1 MTGGNA
7 MNDIYSD
14 IAARTGGDIY
24 IGVVGP
30 VRTGKSTL
38 IKRFME
44 TLVIPNIPDG
54 AGRDRATDEL
64 PQSAGGKTIMTTEP
78 KFVPEQAVAIRLP
91 EGAQCS
97 VRMIDCVGYIVP
109 SALGYIEEEAPRM
122 VKTPWFEE
130 AVPFNMAAE
139 IGTEKVITEHATVGL
154 VVTTDGSVTDIPR
167 AEYAA
172 AEERV
177 ITELQALGKPF
188 VVLLNCVNPE
198 HPEAQAL
205 AAELEAQY
213 GAPVLA
219 VNCLQLDE
227 ETIRE
232 MLTRLLDMFP
242 VREIDLETAGWLP
255 ALAQGHWLKRAVFDA
270 VRTAALGC
278 TTMRD
283 VRAMPQLLRD
293 CEYIREAAVREIALG
308 TGNAVLRVTL
318 DPALFYR
325 VLGEETGIEIRSENE
340 LFPMLLELSRIKK
353 EYERI
358 KPALD
363 EAEAT
368 GYGIIM
374 PQADELTLEEPEMI
388 RQGGRYGVR
397 LRASAPSLHIMR
409 AGIRTTV
416 SPIVGSEKQS
426 EELVLYLLRE
436 FEENPAQIWESN
448 IFGKSLHALV
458 NEGLHAKLA
467 KMPAEARL
475 KLQETLER
483 VINEGCSGLICL
495 IL

>member
-1 MTGGNA
+1 MA
-7 MNDIYSD
+7 DIYAD
-14 IAARTGGDIY
+14 IARRTNGDIY

-44 TLVIPNIPDG
+44 ALVIPNIADD
-54 AGRDRATDEL
+54 ARRDRATDEL
-64 PQSAGGKTIMTTEP
+64 PQSAGGRTIMTTEP
-78 KFVPEQAVAIRLP
+78 KFVPETAVEITLP
-91 EGAQCS
+91 EGAQCA

-109 SALGYIEEEAPRM
+109 SSLGYIEAEAPRM
-122 VKTPWFEE
+122 VKTPWFDEE
-130 AVPFNMAAE
+130 VPFNMAAE
-139 IGTEKVITEHATVGL
+139 IGTQKVINEHATVGL

-177 ITELQALGKPF
+177 ISELQALGKPF
-188 VVLLNCVNPE
+188 VVLLNCVTPE
-198 HPEAQAL
+198 KTEAQAL

-213 GAPVLA
+213 HAPVLP
-219 VNCLQLDE
+219 VSCLTLDE
-227 ETIRE
+227 DTIRQI
-232 MLTRLLDMFP
+232 LSRLLDMFP
-242 VREIDLETAGWLP
+242 IREVSVETAGWLP
-255 ALAQGHWLKRAVFDA
+255 ALEKGHWLRTAVFGA
-270 VRTAALGC
+270 VRQAAQGLSV
-278 TTMRD
+278 MQD
-283 VRAMPQLLRD
+283 VRGLPARLQECPYVQ
-293 CEYIREAAVREIALG
+293 EAAIRQIALG
-308 TGNAVLRVTL
+308 TGNVILRLTL
-318 DPALFYR
+318 DPALFYQ
-325 VLGEETGIEIRSENE
+325 VLGEETGIGIRSENE
-340 LFPMLLELSRIKK
+340 LFPVLLELSRIRK

-358 KPALD
+358 RPALE

-374 PQADELTLEEPEMI
+374 PEAGELTLEEPEMI

-397 LRASAPSLHIMR
+397 LRASAPSLHIMK
-409 AGIRTTV
+409 AGIQTTV

-436 FEENPAQIWESN
+436 FEENPAKIWESN
-448 IFGKSLHALV
+448 IFGKSLHELV
-458 NEGLHAKLA
+458 NEGLHAKLG

>member
-1 MTGGNA
+1 MT
-7 MNDIYSD
+7 DIYAD
-14 IAARTGGDIY
+14 IAQRTGGDIY

-44 TLVIPNIPDG
+44 TVVIPNIAEEARRG
-54 AGRDRATDEL
+54 RATDEL
-64 PQSAGGKTIMTTEP
+64 PQSAGGRTIMTTEP
-78 KFVPEQAVAIRLP
+78 KFVPETAVEITLP
-91 EGAQCS
+91 EGAQLS

-109 SALGYIEEEAPRM
+109 GSLGYIEEEAPRM
-122 VKTPWFEE
+122 VKTPWFDE

-139 IGTEKVITEHATVGL
+139 VGTQKVITEHSTVGL

-167 AEYAA
+167 AEYAE
-172 AEERV
+172 AEGRV
-177 ITELQALGKPF
+177 IAELQALGKPF
-188 VVLLNCVNPE
+188 VVLLNCVEPE
-198 HPEAQAL
+198 TDAAQTL
-205 AAELEAQY
+205 AAELEQQY

-219 VNCLQLDE
+219 VSCLTLDE
-227 ETIRE
+227 STVRE
-232 MLTRLLDMFP
+232 ILSRLLDMFP
-242 VREIDLETAGWLP
+242 IREVSVETAHWLP
-255 ALAQGHWLKRAVFDA
+255 VLEQGHWLKTAVFDA
-270 VRTAALGC
+270 VRQAAQGLSV
-278 TTMRD
+278 MRD
-283 VRAMPQLLRD
+283 AKALPAQLQD
-293 CEYIREAAVREIALG
+293 CPYIQEASIRRIALG
-308 TGNAVLRVTL
+308 EGNVILRLTL

-325 VLGEETGIEIRSENE
+325 ILGEETGIEIRSENE
-340 LFPMLLELSRIKK
+340 LFPVLLELSRIRK

-358 KPALD
+358 RPALE

-374 PQADELTLEEPEMI
+374 PEAGELTLEEPEMI

-397 LRASAPSLHIMR
+397 LRASAPSLHIMK

-436 FEENPAQIWESN
+436 FEENPAKIWESN
-448 IFGKSLHALV
+448 IFGKSLHELV
-458 NEGLHAKLA
+458 NEGLHAKLS

-483 VINEGCSGLICL
+483 VINEGCSGLICF

>member
-1 MTGGNA
+1 
-7 MNDIYSD
+7 MNDIYAD

-44 TLVIPNIPDG
+44 TLVIPNITDD
-54 AGRDRATDEL
+54 ARRERATDEL

-78 KFVPEQAVAIRLP
+78 KFVPEHAVEISLP
-91 EGAQCS
+91 EGAKCS

-109 SALGYIEEEAPRM
+109 SALGYIEDEAPRM

-139 IGTEKVITEHATVGL
+139 IGTEKVINEHATVGL

-177 ITELQALGKPF
+177 VNELKALGKPF
-188 VVLLNCVNPE
+188 VVLLNCVEPE
-198 HPEAQAL
+198 KSDAQAL
-205 AAELEAQY
+205 ARELEMQY
-213 GAPVLA
+213 GAPVMA
-219 VNCLQLDE
+219 VNCLDLTE
-227 ETIRE
+227 EIIRE
-232 MLTRLLDMFP
+232 MLGKLLDMFP
-242 VREIDLETAGWLP
+242 IREISVETAGWLP
-255 ALAQGHWLKRAVFDA
+255 ALARGHWLKTAVFDA
-270 VRTAALGC
+270 VRGAAQSLQV
-278 TTMRD
+278 MRD
-283 VRAMPQLLRD
+283 AQEMCKSLRG
-293 CEYIREAAVREIALG
+293 CPYIRNAEVAEIALG
-308 TGNAVLRVTL
+308 TGNIILRLTL

-325 VLGEETGIEIRSENE
+325 ILGEETGIEIHSENE
-340 LFPMLLELSRIKK
+340 LFPVLLELAEIRRK
-353 EYERI
+353 YERV
-358 KPALD
+358 KPALE

-374 PQADELTLEEPEMI
+374 PEADELTLEEPEMI
-388 RQGGRYGVR
+388 KQGGRYGVR

-409 AGIRTTV
+409 AGIETTV

-436 FEENPAQIWESN
+436 FEENPVKIWESN
-448 IFGKSLHALV
+448 IFGKSLHELV
-458 NEGLHAKLA
+458 NEGLHAKLS
-467 KMPAEARL
+467 KMPPEARI

-483 VINEGCSGLICL
+483 VINEGCSGLICF

>member
-1 MTGGNA
+1 MA
-7 MNDIYSD
+7 DIYSE

-44 TLVIPNIPDG
+44 TLVIPAIAED
-54 AGRDRATDEL
+54 ARRERATDEL

-78 KFVPEQAVAIRLP
+78 KFVPEQAVQIALP
-91 EGAQCS
+91 DGVQCA

-109 SALGYIEEEAPRM
+109 SSLGYIEEEAPRM
-122 VKTPWFEE
+122 VKTPWFDE

-139 IGTEKVITEHATVGL
+139 IGTQKVITEHSTVGL

-167 AEYAA
+167 EEYAA

-177 ITELQALGKPF
+177 IRELQALGKPF
-188 VVLLNCVNPE
+188 VILLNCVNPE

-205 AAELEAQY
+205 AQTLEAQY
-213 GAPVLA
+213 GAPVLP
-219 VNCLQLDE
+219 VNCLMLDDAV
-227 ETIRE
+227 IRQI
-232 MLTRLLDMFP
+232 LTELLDMFP
-242 VREIDLETAGWLP
+242 LKEISVETAGWLP
-255 ALAQGHWLKRAVFDA
+255 ALEQGHWLKTAVFDA
-270 VRTAALGC
+270 VRQAAAPLRN
-278 TTMRD
+278 MRD
-283 VRAMPQLLRD
+283 VRQMPEQLVL
-293 CEYIREAAVREIALG
+293 CPYIREASVPEIALG
-308 TGNAVLRVTL
+308 TGRAVLRVAL
-318 DPALFYR
+318 DPALFYQI
-325 VLGEETGIEIRSENE
+325 LGEETGIEIHSENE
-340 LFPMLLELSRIKK
+340 LFPVLLELSRIRRA
-353 EYERI
+353 YERVR
-358 KPALD
+358 PALE

-374 PQADELTLEEPEMI
+374 PEADELTLEEPEMI
-388 RQGGRYGVR
+388 KQGGRYGVR

-409 AGIRTTV
+409 AGIQTTV

-436 FEENPAQIWESN
+436 FEENPGKIWESN

-458 NEGLHAKLA
+458 NEGLHAKLS
-467 KMPAEARL
+467 KMPPEARL

-483 VINEGCSGLICL
+483 VINEGCSGLICF

>member
-1 MTGGNA
+1 
-7 MNDIYSD
+7 MNDIYAD
-14 IAARTGGDIY
+14 IARRTGGDIY

-44 TLVIPNIPDG
+44 TLVIPNIADE
-54 AGRDRATDEL
+54 AKRDRATDEL

-78 KFVPEQAVAIRLP
+78 KFVPENAVQIELP
-91 EGAQCS
+91 EGAQCA

-109 SALGYIEEEAPRM
+109 SSLGYIEEEAPRM
-122 VKTPWFEE
+122 VKTPWFDE

-139 IGTEKVITEHATVGL
+139 IGTQKVITEHATVGL

-188 VVLLNCVNPE
+188 VVLLNCVTPE
-198 HPEAQAL
+198 APEAQAL
-205 AAELEAQY
+205 AAELEQQY
-213 GAPVLA
+213 GAPVMA
-219 VNCLQLDE
+219 VSCLTLNED
-227 ETIRE
+227 TIRE
-232 MLTRLLDMFP
+232 FLSHLLDMFP
-242 VREIDLETAGWLP
+242 LREISVETASWLP
-255 ALAQGHWLKRAVFDA
+255 ALGKGHWLKTAVFDA
-270 VRTAALGC
+270 VRQAAQGLSV
-278 TTMRD
+278 MRD
-283 VRAMPQLLRD
+283 VRALPAQLQG
-293 CEYIREAAVREIALG
+293 CEYIQEASIRQIAMG

-318 DPALFYR
+318 DPVLFYR
-325 VLGEETGIEIRSENE
+325 ILGEETGIEIQSENE
-340 LFPMLLELSRIKK
+340 LFPVLLELSRIRR
-353 EYERI
+353 EYEHIR
-358 KPALD
+358 PALE

-374 PQADELTLEEPEMI
+374 PEANELTLEEPEMI

-397 LRASAPSLHIMR
+397 LRASAPSLHIMK
-409 AGIRTTV
+409 AGIQTTV

-436 FEENPAQIWESN
+436 FEENPAKIWESN
-448 IFGKSLHALV
+448 IFGKSLHELV
-458 NEGLHAKLA
+458 NEGLHTKLS
-467 KMPAEARL
+467 KMPPEARL

-483 VINEGCSGLICL
+483 VINEGCSGLICF